1 MFIPTYNVILDM
13 SPTDFEKY
21 SLQVLQQQIQ
31 GLSNCRFEH
40 NKVIEVSDGNYQID
54 GYIEFRAM
62 GVLYK
67 TLVECK
73 HYKSSIEREKVQVL
87 YDKLR
92 ACGAQ
97 KGILVSSSNFQ
108 SGAIT
113 YATQHGIA
121 LIQLTEAGSQY
132 ETRSM
137 FNTVVAHP
145 HIPHMAGFPYVGVRL
160 TSPKEGIT
168 QCSYLSRTNM
178 TLKEFLESDEH
189 LA

>member
-1 MFIPTYNVILDM
+1 MFIPTKNVILDM
-13 SPTDFEKY
+13 SPEEFEKY
-21 SLQVLQQQIQ
+21 SIQILKQQMQ
-31 GLSNCRFEH
+31 GMVDCRFEH
-40 NKVIEVSDGNYQID
+40 NKIIEVSDGNYQID
-54 GYIEFRAM
+54 GYIEFNLM
-62 GVLYK
+62 GVIYK

-121 LIQLTEAGSQY
+121 LVQLTESGNQY
-132 ETRSM
+132 ETRTM
-137 FNTVVAHP
+137 YNTIVAHH
-145 HIPHMAGFPYVGVRL
+145 HIPCNGELPYIGVKQ
-160 TSPKEGIT
+160 TSHKEGIT
-168 QCSYLSRTNM
+168 QCSYLSANNLALR
-178 TLKEFLESDEH
+178 KFLENLD
-189 LA
+189 